1 MCLVHRLIRAFLFL
15 GQWKRF
21 FCTYGCRVCCS
32 HVPLRVHFKK
42 VKFNNV
48 IWFKAFTVASP
59 SSSSSLCTVKYLVQV
74 WKCPKT
80 FNSSMLIICVFI
92 YFQPPHLLS
101 PSSFSCCP
109 VTNRSH
115 LLRVAWWC
123 TCGPPPQ
130 ALSPTPS
137 RDQSCR
143 SISLSSSAPPLT
155 PILAATLPT
164 PPLPPPPSPLSK
176 GQRMAWRWATHCKYR

>member
-1 MCLVHRLIRAFLFL
+1 MLPHYLLL
-15 GQWKRF
+15 
-21 FCTYGCRVCCS
+21 
-32 HVPLRVHFKK
+32 L
-42 VKFNNV
+42 
-48 IWFKAFTVASP
+48 
-59 SSSSSLCTVKYLVQV
+59 KYLQLEFSIQNYIFLNILIGCDWWNKPVTELKYFDQV
-74 WKCPKT
+74 WKCPKK
-80 FNSSMLIICVFI
+80 FNTGILIICVFI
-92 YFQPPHLLS
+92 YFPPPHLLS
-101 PSSFSCCP
+101 PSLLIP

-115 LLRVAWWC
+115 LLRAAWWC

-155 PILAATLPT
+155 PILAVTLPT
-164 PPLPPPPSPLSK
+164 PPLPLPPSPLLK